1 MKMLQRMIDEARALK
16 REIVV
21 LQLALRDARVSVLPK
36 LLALLTVGYLLSP
49 IDLIPD
55 FIPVIGL
62 LDDLILIPIAIR
74 VVIWLIPQDI
84 IAELRRRAE
93 SEDVPLGVARW
104 PAITGIV
111 IIWSLGLLLVVRLF
125 AV

>member
-1 MKMLQRMIDEARALK
+1 MKMLQRMIDAARALK